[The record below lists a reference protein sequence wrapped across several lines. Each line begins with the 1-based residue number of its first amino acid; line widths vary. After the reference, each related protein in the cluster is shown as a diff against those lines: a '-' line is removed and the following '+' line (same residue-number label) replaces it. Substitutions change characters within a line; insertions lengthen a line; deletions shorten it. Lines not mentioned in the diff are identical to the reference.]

1 MSLEFGEA
9 EFGVLEKQTGTPI
22 KIALRIDVIEIK
34 PNTPQILSES
44 EAIDCLSYL
53 PPAHVTFNEHNCS
66 WQIMDN
72 QPRGLNS
79 TTLLVGD
86 NFITKSDGFYSI
98 RDGEPNKLI
107 ANVQIKISKI
117 TKFRA
122 NKKVDCVLT
131 VNVKSTDENAPF
143 EKDLSV
149 PETQFKEVFDLIRKK
164 IPAAYISFGDNNAK
178 EEFLSRI
185 YRRDVDTAPIE
196 YHSDILGWVEFEGQ
210 SPKFYIGENTFYRG
224 MAIEVPLIGNRNF
237 KEIFENGQGFL
248 KIGNG
253 NEVIQILWLVAH
265 IAPSLFWLRKYGVD
279 FRSVIFLKGR
289 TNLFKTTIV
298 LRLAN
303 IFAKSRQKASA
314 RLSSTKAYTQD
325 FVTYLRDSVVL
336 LDDFSNT
343 VGANNNHVREN
354 AENVIRAVGDGM
366 FAGKMNVTNLAEGR
380 ADDVQCVVVMT
391 GEDSLGLSESSL
403 LRLIVLPVIE
413 GTFDPTALNYYTQN
427 QKILQDY
434 FSLLVKFFTQCG
446 YEVFHDCDLLFAK
459 YREFYSSKFSMP
471 RFIDA
476 AAVLSVEIEIIV
488 RFGHY
493 CGVSESDMHYYRANA
508 IRAVESIIANN
519 LADSTQEKVEIRF
532 LRALWQS
539 FNTHKDCL
547 LANNELEYVKNTPNY
562 IGFKEKDKK
571 LIWLRFEDAYSI
583 VERFYKKI
591 GEQFLTKEK
600 TLKEI
605 LLRKG
610 ISDGK
615 LMPYGQSGN
624 EYLRKS
630 RKPPRK
636 WFLVLRE
643 DVVNQLLDENAEVT

>member
-1 MSLEFGEA
+1 MSIEFGEA
-9 EFGVLEKQTGTPI
+9 EFDFLEKQKQSPTKFEPP
-22 KIALRIDVIEIK
+22 IDVIEIK
-34 PNTPQILSES
+34 PNKPQVLSEK
-44 EAIDCLSYL
+44 ETNDCFSYL
-53 PPAHVTFNEHNCS
+53 PAVHVTFKGDNCS
-66 WQIMDN
+66 WQITDN
-72 QPRGLNS
+72 QPRELNS

-86 NFITKSDGFYSI
+86 NFIAKGDGFYSI
-98 RDGEPNKLI
+98 RDGEANKLI

-117 TKFRA
+117 TKFKT
-122 NKKVDCVLT
+122 NKQVDCILT
-131 VNVKSTDENAPF
+131 VNVKSTDEKAPF
-143 EKDLSV
+143 EKDLTV
-149 PETQFKEVFDLIRKK
+149 PETQFKEVFDLVRKK

-210 SPKFYIGENTFYRG
+210 SPKFYIGENKFYRG
-224 MAIEVPLIGNRNF
+224 MDIALPSIGNRNF
-237 KEIFENGQGFL
+237 REIFAKGQGFL
-248 KIGNG
+248 AIGHG
-253 NEVIQILWLVAH
+253 NEIIQILWLVAH

-289 TNLFKTTIV
+289 TNLFKTTVV

-303 IFAKSRQKASA
+303 IFAQSRQKASA

-325 FVTYLRDSVVL
+325 FVTYLRDNVVL

-354 AENVIRAVGDGM
+354 AENVIRAIGDGM
-366 FAGKMNVTNLAEGR
+366 FAGKMNVANLAEGR

-403 LRLIVLPVIE
+403 LRLITLPVIE
-413 GTFDPTALNYYTQN
+413 GTFDPTVLTEYTKN
-427 QKILQDY
+427 EKFLQDY
-434 FSLLVKFFTQCG
+434 FALLVEFFTQCG
-446 YEVFHDCDLLFAK
+446 YEVFQDCDLLFAK
-459 YREFYSSKFSMP
+459 YREFYASKFSMP

-476 AAVLSVEIEIIV
+476 AAVLSVEIEIVV
-488 RFGHY
+488 RFGLY
-493 CGVSESDMHYYRANA
+493 CGVNETEMHCYSANA
-508 IRAVESIIANN
+508 IRAVESIIASN
-519 LADSTQEKVEIRF
+519 LANSTQEKVEIRF
-532 LRALWQS
+532 LRALWQNL
-539 FNTHKDCL
+539 NTHKDCL
-547 LANNELEYVKNTPNY
+547 LATNESQYVTNTPNY
-562 IGFKEKDKK
+562 IGFKESDKN
-571 LIWLRFEDAYSI
+571 LIWIRFEDAYAI
-583 VERFYKKI
+583 VERFYKKV

-600 TLKEI
+600 TIKEI

-615 LMPYGQSGN
+615 LMPDGQSGN

-636 WFLVLRE
+636 WFLVLHE
-643 DVVNQLLDENAEVT
+643 DVVNQLLDENKEVM